1 MNIKDM
7 PYKEYYYIFEI
18 DCVKQACSIINSLEH
33 IINENEIICDKDKK
47 LLITYIKDFKEISNH
62 LKTREHINS
71 YHDYENSMKALAIIN
86 AKIQAILYNYNLPNT
101 NFHIDNYCKRIN
113 SLLTFTHTAKDI
125 FMQNHSVVIILI
137 ISVTILFILTM
148 FFKSN
153 TNLLVIFILLWFLFT
168 LITLLINK
176 ILQKR
181 FKANQL
187 NKILNTNTYINSQ
200 KIKIYRKELTSL
212 IKSVPH
218 IKYY

>member
-1 MNIKDM
+1 MNIKDI

-18 DCVKQACSIINSLEH
+18 DCVKQACSIIDSLEH
-33 IINENEIICDKDKK
+33 IINEKEFICDKDKK
-47 LLITYIKDFKEISNH
+47 LLITYVKDFKEISNH

-86 AKIQAILYNYNLPNT
+86 VKIQAILYNYNLPNT

-113 SLLTFTHTAKDI
+113 SLLTYTHTAKDI
-125 FMQNHSVVIILI
+125 FMQNHSTVIILI
-137 ISVTILFILTM
+137 ISVTILLILTM

-153 TNLLVIFILLWFLFT
+153 TNLLVIIILLWFLFT

-200 KIKIYRKELTSL
+200 KIKTYRKKLTSL

-218 IKYY
+218 IN

>member
-1 MNIKDM
+1 M

-33 IINENEIICDKDKK
+33 IINEKEIICDKDKN

-62 LKTREHINS
+62 LKTREHIIS

-86 AKIQAILYNYNLPNT
+86 AKIQAILYSYNLPNVD
-101 NFHIDNYCKRIN
+101 FYVDDYCKRIN
-113 SLLTFTHTAKDI
+113 SLLIFTHTAKDI

-137 ISVTILFILTM
+137 ISATILFILTM

-200 KIKIYRKELTSL
+200 KIKTYRKKLTSL

-218 IKYY
+218 IK

>member
-33 IINENEIICDKDKK
+33 IINEKEIICDKDKN

-86 AKIQAILYNYNLPNT
+86 VKIQAILYNYNLPNT

-125 FMQNHSVVIILI
+125 FMQNHSVVTILI

-153 TNLLVIFILLWFLFT
+153 INLLVIFILLWFLFT

-218 IKYY
+218 IK

>member
-1 MNIKDM
+1 M

-18 DCVKQACSIINSLEH
+18 DCVKQACSIIDSLEH
-33 IINENEIICDKDKK
+33 IINEKEFICDKDKK
-47 LLITYIKDFKEISNH
+47 LLITYVKDFKKISNH
-62 LKTREHINS
+62 LKTREHINN

-86 AKIQAILYNYNLPNT
+86 VKIQAILYNYNLPNT

-125 FMQNHSVVIILI
+125 FMQNHSTVIILI
-137 ISVTILFILTM
+137 ISVTTLLILTM

-153 TNLLVIFILLWFLFT
+153 TNLLVIIILLWFLFT

-200 KIKIYRKELTSL
+200 KIKIYRKKLTSL

-218 IKYY
+218 IN

>member
-1 MNIKDM
+1 M

-18 DCVKQACSIINSLEH
+18 DCVKQACSIIDSLEH
-33 IINENEIICDKDKK
+33 IINEKEFICDKDKK
-47 LLITYIKDFKEISNH
+47 LLITYVKDFKEISNH
-62 LKTREHINS
+62 LKTREHINN

-113 SLLTFTHTAKDI
+113 SLLAFTHTAKDI
-125 FMQNHSVVIILI
+125 FMQNHSTVIILI
-137 ISVTILFILTM
+137 ISVTILLILTM

-153 TNLLVIFILLWFLFT
+153 TNLLVIIILLWFLFT

-200 KIKIYRKELTSL
+200 KIKTYRKKLTSL

-218 IKYY
+218 IN

>member
-1 MNIKDM
+1 M

-33 IINENEIICDKDKK
+33 IINEKEFICDKDKK
-47 LLITYIKDFKEISNH
+47 LLITYVKDFKEISNH
-62 LKTREHINS
+62 LKTREHINN

-113 SLLTFTHTAKDI
+113 SLLTFTHTAKNI
-125 FMQNHSVVIILI
+125 FMQNHSTVIILI
-137 ISVTILFILTM
+137 ISVTILLILTM

-153 TNLLVIFILLWFLFT
+153 TNLLVIIILLWFLFT

-200 KIKIYRKELTSL
+200 KIKTYRKKLTSL

-218 IKYY
+218 IN

>member
-18 DCVKQACSIINSLEH
+18 DCVKQACSIIDSLEH
-33 IINENEIICDKDKK
+33 IINEKEFICDKDKK
-47 LLITYIKDFKEISNH
+47 LLITYVKNFKEISNH

-125 FMQNHSVVIILI
+125 FMQNHSTVIILI
-137 ISVTILFILTM
+137 ISVTILLILTM

-153 TNLLVIFILLWFLFT
+153 TNLLVIIILLWFLFT

-200 KIKIYRKELTSL
+200 KIKTYRKKLTSL

-218 IKYY
+218 IN

>member
-125 FMQNHSVVIILI
+125 FMQNHSVVTILI

-200 KIKIYRKELTSL
+200 KIKIY
-212 IKSVPH
+212 
-218 IKYY
+218 

>member
-18 DCVKQACSIINSLEH
+18 DCVKQACSIIDSLEH
-33 IINENEIICDKDKK
+33 IINEKEFICDKDKK
-47 LLITYIKDFKEISNH
+47 LLITYVKDFKEISNH

-86 AKIQAILYNYNLPNT
+86 VKIQAILYNYNLPNT

-125 FMQNHSVVIILI
+125 FMQNHSTVIILI
-137 ISVTILFILTM
+137 ISVTILLILTM

-153 TNLLVIFILLWFLFT
+153 TNLLVIIILLWFLFT

-200 KIKIYRKELTSL
+200 KIKTYRKKLTSL

-218 IKYY
+218 VK

>member
-1 MNIKDM
+1 M

-33 IINENEIICDKDKK
+33 IINEKEIICDKDKN

-86 AKIQAILYNYNLPNT
+86 VKIQAILYNYNLPNT

-125 FMQNHSVVIILI
+125 FMQNHSTVIILI
-137 ISVTILFILTM
+137 ISVTILLILTM

-153 TNLLVIFILLWFLFT
+153 TNLLAIIILLWFLFT

-200 KIKIYRKELTSL
+200 KIKTYRKKLTSL

-218 IKYY
+218 IN

>member
-71 YHDYENSMKALAIIN
+71 YHDYKNSMKALAIIN
-86 AKIQAILYNYNLPNT
+86 VKIQAILYNYNLPNT

-125 FMQNHSVVIILI
+125 FMQNHSVVTILI

-218 IKYY
+218 IK

>member
-1 MNIKDM
+1 M

-18 DCVKQACSIINSLEH
+18 DCVKQACSIIDSLEH
-33 IINENEIICDKDKK
+33 IINEKEFICDKDKK
-47 LLITYIKDFKEISNH
+47 LLITYVKDFKEISNH
-62 LKTREHINS
+62 LKTREHINN

-125 FMQNHSVVIILI
+125 FMQNHSTVIILI
-137 ISVTILFILTM
+137 ISATILLILTM

-153 TNLLVIFILLWFLFT
+153 TNLVVIIILLWFLFT

-200 KIKIYRKELTSL
+200 KIKTYRKKLTSL

-218 IKYY
+218 IN

>member
-33 IINENEIICDKDKK
+33 IINEKEIICDKDKN

-86 AKIQAILYNYNLPNT
+86 AKIQAILYSYNLPNVD
-101 NFHIDNYCKRIN
+101 FYVDDYCKRIN
-113 SLLTFTHTAKDI
+113 SLLIFTHTAKDI
-125 FMQNHSVVIILI
+125 FMQNHSTVIILI
-137 ISVTILFILTM
+137 ISVTILLILTM

-153 TNLLVIFILLWFLFT
+153 TNLLVIIILLWFLFT

-200 KIKIYRKELTSL
+200 KIKTYRKKLTSL

-218 IKYY
+218 IN

>member
-33 IINENEIICDKDKK
+33 IINEKEVICDKDKN

-86 AKIQAILYNYNLPNT
+86 VKIQAILYNYNLPNT

-125 FMQNHSVVIILI
+125 FMQNHSTVIILI
-137 ISVTILFILTM
+137 ISVTTLLILTM

-153 TNLLVIFILLWFLFT
+153 TNLLVIIILLWFLFT

-200 KIKIYRKELTSL
+200 KIKTYRKKLTSL

-218 IKYY
+218 IN

>member
-1 MNIKDM
+1 M

-33 IINENEIICDKDKK
+33 NINEKEIICDKDKN

-86 AKIQAILYNYNLPNT
+86 VKIQAILYNYNLPNT

-125 FMQNHSVVIILI
+125 FMQNHSTVIILI
-137 ISVTILFILTM
+137 ISVTILLILTM

-153 TNLLVIFILLWFLFT
+153 TNLLVIIILLWFLFT

-200 KIKIYRKELTSL
+200 KIKTYRKKLTSL

-218 IKYY
+218 IN

>member
-33 IINENEIICDKDKK
+33 IINEKEIICDKDKN

-125 FMQNHSVVIILI
+125 FMQNHSTVIILI
-137 ISVTILFILTM
+137 ISITILLILTM

-153 TNLLVIFILLWFLFT
+153 TNLLVIIILLWFLFT

-200 KIKIYRKELTSL
+200 KIKTYRKKLTSL

-218 IKYY
+218 IN

>member
-1 MNIKDM
+1 M

-33 IINENEIICDKDKK
+33 IINEKEIICDKDKN

-71 YHDYENSMKALAIIN
+71 YHEYENSMKALAIIN
-86 AKIQAILYNYNLPNT
+86 VKIQAILYNYNLPNT

-125 FMQNHSVVIILI
+125 FMQNHSTVIILI
-137 ISVTILFILTM
+137 ISVTILLILTM

-153 TNLLVIFILLWFLFT
+153 TNLLAIIILLWFLFT

-200 KIKIYRKELTSL
+200 KIKTYRKKLTSL

-218 IKYY
+218 IN

>member
-33 IINENEIICDKDKK
+33 IINEKEIICDKDKN

-86 AKIQAILYNYNLPNT
+86 VKIQAILYNYNLPNT

-125 FMQNHSVVIILI
+125 FMQNHSTVIILI
-137 ISVTILFILTM
+137 ISVTILLILTM

-153 TNLLVIFILLWFLFT
+153 ANLLVIIILLWFLFT

-200 KIKIYRKELTSL
+200 KIKTYRKKLTSL

-218 IKYY
+218 IN

>member
-18 DCVKQACSIINSLEH
+18 DCVKQAFSIINSLEH

-218 IKYY
+218 IK

>member
-62 LKTREHINS
+62 LKTREHIIS

-86 AKIQAILYNYNLPNT
+86 AKIQAILYSYNLPNVD
-101 NFHIDNYCKRIN
+101 FYVDDYCKRIN
-113 SLLTFTHTAKDI
+113 SLLIFTHTAKDI

-137 ISVTILFILTM
+137 ISATILFILTM

-200 KIKIYRKELTSL
+200 KIKTYRKKLTSL

-218 IKYY
+218 IK

>member
-1 MNIKDM
+1 M

-33 IINENEIICDKDKK
+33 IINEKEIICDKDKN

-125 FMQNHSVVIILI
+125 FMQNRSTVIILI
-137 ISVTILFILTM
+137 ISVTILLILTM

-153 TNLLVIFILLWFLFT
+153 TNLLVIIILLWFLFT

-200 KIKIYRKELTSL
+200 KIKTYRKKLTSL

-218 IKYY
+218 VK

>member
-7 PYKEYYYIFEI
+7 PYKEYYIFEI
-18 DCVKQACSIINSLEH
+18 DCVKQACSIIDSLEH
-33 IINENEIICDKDKK
+33 IINEKEFICDKDKK
-47 LLITYIKDFKEISNH
+47 LLITYVKDFKEISNH

-125 FMQNHSVVIILI
+125 FMQNHSTVIILI
-137 ISVTILFILTM
+137 ISVTILLILTM

-153 TNLLVIFILLWFLFT
+153 TNLLVIIILLWFLFT

-200 KIKIYRKELTSL
+200 KIKTYRKKLTSL

-218 IKYY
+218 IK

>member
-62 LKTREHINS
+62 LKTREYINS

-137 ISVTILFILTM
+137 ISATILFILTM
-148 FFKSN
+148 FF
-153 TNLLVIFILLWFLFT
+153 
-168 LITLLINK
+168 
-176 ILQKR
+176 
-181 FKANQL
+181 
-187 NKILNTNTYINSQ
+187 
-200 KIKIYRKELTSL
+200 
-212 IKSVPH
+212 
-218 IKYY
+218 

>member
-1 MNIKDM
+1 M

-71 YHDYENSMKALAIIN
+71 YHDYENSMKASAIIN

-125 FMQNHSVVIILI
+125 FMQNHSVVTILI

-218 IKYY
+218 IK

>member
-1 MNIKDM
+1 M

-33 IINENEIICDKDKK
+33 IINEKEIICDKDKN

-218 IKYY
+218 IK

>member
-33 IINENEIICDKDKK
+33 IINEKEIICDKDKN

-86 AKIQAILYNYNLPNT
+86 VKIQAILYNYNLPNT

-125 FMQNHSVVIILI
+125 FMQNHSVVTILI

-218 IKYY
+218 IK

>member
-1 MNIKDM
+1 M

-18 DCVKQACSIINSLEH
+18 DCVKQACSIIDSLEH
-33 IINENEIICDKDKK
+33 IINEKEFICDKDKK
-47 LLITYIKDFKEISNH
+47 LLITYVKDFKEISNH
-62 LKTREHINS
+62 LKTREHINN

-113 SLLTFTHTAKDI
+113 SLLTFAHTAKDI
-125 FMQNHSVVIILI
+125 FMQNHSTVIILI
-137 ISVTILFILTM
+137 ISVTILLILTM

-153 TNLLVIFILLWFLFT
+153 TNLLVIIILLWFLFT

-200 KIKIYRKELTSL
+200 KIKTYRKKLTSL

-218 IKYY
+218 IN

>member
-18 DCVKQACSIINSLEH
+18 DCVKQACSIIDSLEH
-33 IINENEIICDKDKK
+33 IINEKEFICDKDKK
-47 LLITYIKDFKEISNH
+47 LLITYVKDFKEISNH

-125 FMQNHSVVIILI
+125 FMQNHSTVIILI
-137 ISVTILFILTM
+137 ISVTILLILTM

-153 TNLLVIFILLWFLFT
+153 TNLLVIIILLWFLFT

-200 KIKIYRKELTSL
+200 KIKTYRKKLTSL

-218 IKYY
+218 IN

>member
-18 DCVKQACSIINSLEH
+18 DCVKQACSIIDSLEH
-33 IINENEIICDKDKK
+33 IINEKEFICDKDKK
-47 LLITYIKDFKEISNH
+47 LLITYVKDFKEISNH
-62 LKTREHINS
+62 LKTREHINN

-113 SLLTFTHTAKDI
+113 SLLTFAHTAKDI
-125 FMQNHSVVIILI
+125 FMQNHSTVIILI
-137 ISVTILFILTM
+137 ISVTILLILTM

-153 TNLLVIFILLWFLFT
+153 TNLLVIIILLWFLFT

-187 NKILNTNTYINSQ
+187 NKILNANTYINSQ
-200 KIKIYRKELTSL
+200 KIKTYRKKLTSL

-218 IKYY
+218 IN

>member
-1 MNIKDM
+1 M

-33 IINENEIICDKDKK
+33 IINEKEIICDKDKN

-86 AKIQAILYNYNLPNT
+86 AKIQAILYSYNLPNVD
-101 NFHIDNYCKRIN
+101 FYVDDYCKRIN
-113 SLLTFTHTAKDI
+113 SLLIFTHTAKDI
-125 FMQNHSVVIILI
+125 FMQNHSTVIILI
-137 ISVTILFILTM
+137 ISVTILLILTM

-153 TNLLVIFILLWFLFT
+153 TNLLVIIILLWFLFT

-200 KIKIYRKELTSL
+200 KIKTYRKKLTSL

-218 IKYY
+218 IN

>member
-1 MNIKDM
+1 M

-86 AKIQAILYNYNLPNT
+86 AKIQAILYNYNLPNS

-218 IKYY
+218 IK

>member
-33 IINENEIICDKDKK
+33 IINEKEIICDKDKN

-125 FMQNHSVVIILI
+125 FMQNHSVVTILI

-218 IKYY
+218 IK

>member
-33 IINENEIICDKDKK
+33 IINEKEIICDKDKK

-125 FMQNHSVVIILI
+125 FMQNHSTVIILI
-137 ISVTILFILTM
+137 ISVTILLILTM

-153 TNLLVIFILLWFLFT
+153 TNLLVIIILLWFLFT

-200 KIKIYRKELTSL
+200 KIKTYRKKLTSL

-218 IKYY
+218 IN

>member
-1 MNIKDM
+1 M

-18 DCVKQACSIINSLEH
+18 DCVKQACSIIDSLEH
-33 IINENEIICDKDKK
+33 IINEKEFICDKDKK
-47 LLITYIKDFKEISNH
+47 LLITYVKDFKEISNH
-62 LKTREHINS
+62 LKTREHINN

-125 FMQNHSVVIILI
+125 FMQNHSTVIILI
-137 ISVTILFILTM
+137 ISVTILLILTM

-153 TNLLVIFILLWFLFT
+153 TNLLVIIILLWFLFT

-200 KIKIYRKELTSL
+200 KIKTYRKKLTSL

-218 IKYY
+218 IN

>member
-18 DCVKQACSIINSLEH
+18 DCVKQACSIIDSLEH
-33 IINENEIICDKDKK
+33 IINEKEFICDKDKK
-47 LLITYIKDFKEISNH
+47 LLITYVKDFKEISNH
-62 LKTREHINS
+62 LKTREHINN

-125 FMQNHSVVIILI
+125 FMQNHSTVIILI
-137 ISVTILFILTM
+137 ISVTILLILTM

-153 TNLLVIFILLWFLFT
+153 TNLLVIIILLWFLFT
-168 LITLLINK
+168 LITPLINK

-200 KIKIYRKELTSL
+200 KIKTYRKKLTSL

-218 IKYY
+218 IN

>member
-62 LKTREHINS
+62 LKTREHINN

-125 FMQNHSVVIILI
+125 FMQNHSVVTILI

-168 LITLLINK
+168 LITLFINK

-218 IKYY
+218 IK

>member
-1 MNIKDM
+1 M

-33 IINENEIICDKDKK
+33 IINEKEIICDKDNN

-86 AKIQAILYNYNLPNT
+86 VKIQAILYNYNLPNT

-125 FMQNHSVVIILI
+125 FMQNHSVVTILI

-218 IKYY
+218 IK

>member
-18 DCVKQACSIINSLEH
+18 DCVKQACSIIDSLEH
-33 IINENEIICDKDKK
+33 IINEKEFICDKDKK
-47 LLITYIKDFKEISNH
+47 LLITYVKDFKEISNH
-62 LKTREHINS
+62 LKTREHINN

-125 FMQNHSVVIILI
+125 FMQNHSTVIILI
-137 ISVTILFILTM
+137 ISVTILLILTM

-153 TNLLVIFILLWFLFT
+153 TNLLVIIILLWFLFT

-200 KIKIYRKELTSL
+200 KIKTYRKKLTSL

-218 IKYY
+218 IN

>member
-33 IINENEIICDKDKK
+33 IINEKEIICDKDKNF
-47 LLITYIKDFKEISNH
+47 LITYIKDFKEISNH

-86 AKIQAILYNYNLPNT
+86 VKIQAILYNYNLPNT

-125 FMQNHSVVIILI
+125 FMQNHSTVIILI
-137 ISVTILFILTM
+137 ISVTILLILTM

-153 TNLLVIFILLWFLFT
+153 TNLLVIIILLWFLFT

-200 KIKIYRKELTSL
+200 KIKTYRKKLTSL

-218 IKYY
+218 IN